1 MQFAKLTNFLANCKQ
16 NHKKVKL
23 FRDLTFLYSKM
34 ALFFNIS
41 LHDTR
46 EIATPKPLLFLTK
59 MNEYS
64 VFLCMIAC
72 FCVGL

>member
-23 FRDLTFLYSKM
+23 FRGLTFLYSKG

-41 LHDTR
+41 LHDMR
-46 EIATPKPLLFLTK
+46 EKAALKPPLFLTK

-64 VFLCMIAC
+64 VFLCMIAR